1 MITKQNKKVTKS
13 TLISFLSLPDIW
25 RRHRWFARE
34 MTSEKRAQK
43 FYTGDW
49 LEICL
54 IQSYL
59 GSDASSV
66 WNFCARFSNVISRE
80 TTGSVTKC
88 RLFSQATWVSNTN
101 GLEVQLTVH
110 AVTVDMGK
118 AGPADYSKHI
128 LRFVGLLSMLCNYF
142 ESRLFDHSPKYINA
156 SLTGCTGERTWPLA
170 ENQRLHLPTYN
181 QKYKYNQLSLWRTTL
196 GPVFLPRGRKTEKRQ
211 GPT

>member
-13 TLISFLSLPDIW
+13 TLISFLNLPDIW

-43 FYTGDW
+43 FHTGDW

-54 IQSYL
+54 IQSDV

-80 TTGSVTKC
+80 TTGSVAKC

-110 AVTVDMGK
+110 AVTVDRENWASWLFK
-118 AGPADYSKHI
+118 TYSAMCGSSI
-128 LRFVGLLSMLCNYF
+128 YAMMQLLRVRAF
-142 ESRLFDHSPKYINA
+142 R
-156 SLTGCTGERTWPLA
+156 SLT
-170 ENQRLHLPTYN
+170 
-181 QKYKYNQLSLWRTTL
+181 
-196 GPVFLPRGRKTEKRQ
+196 
-211 GPT
+211 